1 LAHAI
6 VDRSAGQAAAF
17 AERTGSRPCLA
28 TVLVGE
34 DPGSVTYVKMKRN
47 RCEQAGIASR
57 HTPLRFSANCD
68 AWHVKGR
75 AREHF
80 AAQVDGLRALGALV
94 AIMWAVELVNALDSY
109 RLDRD
114 GIVPRNLSHL
124 DGVLFAPFLHASLSH
139 LLGNTVPFVILGFAI
154 ALAGARR
161 LLLVSLI
168 VALVS
173 GLGTWLTAPGGT
185 VTVGASG
192 VVFGYAAY
200 IISRGLFDRR
210 MVEVV
215 PAIIVALLFGG
226 ALISDLIPH
235 SGISWEAHLFGGIG
249 GVLAAAG
256 LARPA
261 PGRPGAPGATSPPA
275 SLR

>member
-1 LAHAI
+1 
-6 VDRSAGQAAAF
+6 VKVR
-17 AERTGSRPCLA
+17 ERYG
-28 TVLVGE
+28 V
-34 DPGSVTYVKMKRN
+34 
-47 RCEQAGIASR
+47 
-57 HTPLRFSANCD
+57 
-68 AWHVKGR
+68 
-75 AREHF
+75 
-80 AAQVDGLRALGALV
+80 QVDGLRALGVLV

-114 GIVPRNLSHL
+114 GIVPRNVSRL
-124 DGVLFAPFLHASLSH
+124 DGVLFAPFLHASFSH
-139 LLGNTVPFVILGFAI
+139 LLGNTVPFVILGCAI

-173 GLGTWLTAPGGT
+173 GLGTWLTSPGGT

-200 IISRGLFDRR
+200 LISRGLFDRR
-210 MVEVV
+210 IGEIALGVLVG
-215 PAIIVALLFGG
+215 LLFGG
-226 ALISDLIPH
+226 ALLSDLIPH

-249 GVLAAAG
+249 GVIAAAV

-261 PGRPGAPGATSPPA
+261 GDRLRAAGTTSPPP
-275 SLR
+275 SLRGAGSDR